1 MEQADILINTTP
13 LGMTPNV
20 DEMPPVD
27 ISLLPEGA
35 LVYDAIYSPAKTKF
49 LAKAEELGYPI
60 LNGMT
65 MLLYQGVEAF
75 RLFTGIEPD
84 EEVMLKALKEA
95 LQDI

>member
-1 MEQADILINTTP
+1 M
-13 LGMTPNV
+13 MPNV

-35 LVYDAIYSPAKTKF
+35 LVYDIIYTPAKTK
-49 LAKAEELGYPI
+49 LMTKAEELGYPT

-75 RLFTGIEPD
+75 RLFTGVEPN

-95 LQDI
+95 LGN